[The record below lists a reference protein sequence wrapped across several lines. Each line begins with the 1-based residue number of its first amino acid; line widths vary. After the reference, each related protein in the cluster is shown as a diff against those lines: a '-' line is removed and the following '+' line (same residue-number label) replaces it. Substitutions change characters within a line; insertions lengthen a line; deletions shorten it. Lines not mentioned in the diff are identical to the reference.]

1 MKRILL
7 SLLVL
12 INFTMSAQ
20 CDDRYSEEVFDEV
33 SVSTVT
39 YSDVHNLQMDIY
51 QAVGDTETQR
61 PLIILAHGGSFVTGI
76 RTNPS
81 MVALGNAFAKRGYV
95 VASISYRL
103 MSFLDLLSAEGALNG
118 VARALSDGRAA
129 VRYFRKTVD
138 LEANPYGIDENQIYF
153 GGNSAGGV
161 IAVHAAFMQ
170 EEDITDPA
178 LLAALEALGGIE
190 GDSGNDGYSSDVRGA
205 ISLAGAVADVD
216 FITLSENNKLLISC
230 HGDGD
235 DVVPYSCGQ
244 PLGSAILPEL
254 CGGGAMFAHT
264 ESIGFTNHQ
273 HLLYPGQG
281 HVPWEYGGETQDEMI
296 DFVSD
301 NLYAALDCMNI
312 GCTDSLYVEY
322 DPSAN
327 TDDGSCLTLA
337 PVLGCTDSLYVEYD
351 SLASEDDGSC
361 VTLVLLGC
369 TDSLYVE
376 YDPSAN
382 TDDGSCLTLAPVLGC
397 TDSLYVEY
405 DSLANTDDGSCVT
418 LVVLGIE
425 EHTTEDINVYPNP
438 TKGLFTFDVN
448 KTISVVEVYNLNG
461 AKLLRL
467 ENTNSVNIQHLPKGV
482 YMVEL
487 TTVNQQKSFAR
498 VVKM

>member
-1 MKRILL
+1 LRLH
-7 SLLVL
+7 
-12 INFTMSAQ
+12 AQ

-61 PLIILAHGGSFVTGI
+61 PLIILAHGGSFIAGI

-103 MSFLDLLSAEGALNG
+103 MSFFDLLSAEGALNG

-170 EEDITDPA
+170 AEEITDPD

-216 FITLSENNKLLISC
+216 FISLSENNKLLISC
-230 HGDGD
+230 HGDEDGT
-235 DVVPYSCGQ
+235 VPYSCGQ
-244 PLGSAILPEL
+244 PLGSGILPEL
-254 CGGGAMFAHT
+254 CGGGAMLTHT

-312 GCTDSLYVEY
+312 GVDE
-322 DPSAN
+322 
-327 TDDGSCLTLA
+327 LT
-337 PVLGCTDSLYVEYD
+337 
-351 SLASEDDGSC
+351 SE
-361 VTLVLLGC
+361 T
-369 TDSLYVE
+369 
-376 YDPSAN
+376 
-382 TDDGSCLTLAPVLGC
+382 
-397 TDSLYVEY
+397 
-405 DSLANTDDGSCVT
+405 
-418 LVVLGIE
+418 
-425 EHTTEDINVYPNP
+425 INIYPNP
-438 TKGLFTFDVN
+438 TKDLFTFDVN
-448 KTISVVEVYNLNG
+448 NTISVVEVYNLNG
-461 AKLLRL
+461 AKLICL

>member
-61 PLIILAHGGSFVTGI
+61 PLIILAHGGSFVAGI

-103 MSFLDLLSAEGALNG
+103 MSFFDLLSAEGALNG

-170 EEDITDPA
+170 VEEITDPA
-178 LLAALEALGGIE
+178 LLAALEILGGIE

-216 FITLSENNKLLISC
+216 FISLSENNKLLISC
-230 HGDGD
+230 HGDEDGT
-235 DVVPYSCGQ
+235 VPYSCGQ

-264 ESIGFTNHQ
+264 EAIEFSNHS
-273 HLLYPGQG
+273 HLVFPGQG

-312 GCTDSLYVEY
+312 GVDE
-322 DPSAN
+322 
-327 TDDGSCLTLA
+327 LT
-337 PVLGCTDSLYVEYD
+337 
-351 SLASEDDGSC
+351 SE
-361 VTLVLLGC
+361 T
-369 TDSLYVE
+369 
-376 YDPSAN
+376 
-382 TDDGSCLTLAPVLGC
+382 
-397 TDSLYVEY
+397 
-405 DSLANTDDGSCVT
+405 
-418 LVVLGIE
+418 
-425 EHTTEDINVYPNP
+425 INIYPNP
-438 TKGLFTFDVN
+438 TKDLFTFDVN
-448 KTISVVEVYNLNG
+448 NTISVVEVYNLNG

-467 ENTNSVNIQHLPKGV
+467 
-482 YMVEL
+482 
-487 TTVNQQKSFAR
+487 
-498 VVKM
+498 

>member
-1 MKRILL
+1 MKRFLFLFITLF
-7 SLLVL
+7 SFFNVQ
-12 INFTMSAQ
+12 AQ
-20 CDDRYSEEVFDEV
+20 CDDRYSEEVFDQV

-61 PLIILAHGGSFVTGI
+61 PLIILAHGGSFVAGI

-161 IAVHAAFMQ
+161 IAVHSAFME

-178 LLAALEALGGIE
+178 LLAALAALGGIE

-216 FITLSENNKLLISC
+216 FISLSENNKLLISC
-230 HGDGD
+230 HGDEDGT
-235 DVVPYSCGQ
+235 VPYSCGQ
-244 PLGSAILPEL
+244 PLGSGILPEL
-254 CGGGAMFAHT
+254 CGGGAMLTHT

-281 HVPWEYGGETQDEMI
+281 HVPWQSGGASEVEMI

-312 GCTDSLYVEY
+312 GVIE
-322 DPSAN
+322 
-327 TDDGSCLTLA
+327 
-337 PVLGCTDSLYVEYD
+337 GCTDESAINYNLD
-351 SLASEDDGSC
+351 ATIDDTSCFFEDVPDC
-361 VTLVLLGC
+361 ENITITLLNGW
-369 TDSLYVE
+369 
-376 YDPSAN
+376 N
-382 TDDGSCLTLAPVLGC
+382 MIGFSCL
-397 TDSLYVEY
+397 
-405 DSLANTDDGSCVT
+405 N
-418 LVVLGIE
+418 
-425 EHTTEDINVYPNP
+425 
-438 TKGLFTFDVN
+438 
-448 KTISVVEVYNLNG
+448 
-461 AKLLRL
+461 
-467 ENTNSVNIQHLPKGV
+467 NTNASIAFASIEDNIIIVKDGIGNAYLPEWDFNGIGDLERGYGYLMKV
-482 YMVEL
+482 TEQ
-487 TTVNQQKSFAR
+487 TTNYNICE
-498 VVKM
+498 

>member
-61 PLIILAHGGSFVTGI
+61 PLIILAHGGSFVAGI

-281 HVPWEYGGETQDEMI
+281 HVPWEYGGDTQDEMI

-312 GCTDSLYVEY
+312 GVDE
-322 DPSAN
+322 
-327 TDDGSCLTLA
+327 LT
-337 PVLGCTDSLYVEYD
+337 
-351 SLASEDDGSC
+351 SE
-361 VTLVLLGC
+361 
-369 TDSLYVE
+369 
-376 YDPSAN
+376 N
-382 TDDGSCLTLAPVLGC
+382 
-397 TDSLYVEY
+397 
-405 DSLANTDDGSCVT
+405 
-418 LVVLGIE
+418 
-425 EHTTEDINVYPNP
+425 INIYPNP
-438 TKGLFTFDVN
+438 TKDLFTFDVN

>member
-1 MKRILL
+1 
-7 SLLVL
+7 
-12 INFTMSAQ
+12 MSGQ

-61 PLIILAHGGSFVTGI
+61 PLIILAHGGSFVAGI

-81 MVALGNAFAKRGYV
+81 MVALGDAFAKRGYV

-170 EEDITDPA
+170 VEEITDPA
-178 LLAALEALGGIE
+178 LLAALEILGGIE

-216 FITLSENNKLLISC
+216 FISLSENNKLLISC
-230 HGDGD
+230 HGDEDGT
-235 DVVPYSCGQ
+235 VPYSCGQ

-264 ESIGFTNHQ
+264 EAIEFSNHS
-273 HLLYPGQG
+273 HLVFPGQG

-312 GCTDSLYVEY
+312 GVDE
-322 DPSAN
+322 
-327 TDDGSCLTLA
+327 
-337 PVLGCTDSLYVEYD
+337 
-351 SLASEDDGSC
+351 LASE
-361 VTLVLLGC
+361 T
-369 TDSLYVE
+369 
-376 YDPSAN
+376 
-382 TDDGSCLTLAPVLGC
+382 
-397 TDSLYVEY
+397 
-405 DSLANTDDGSCVT
+405 
-418 LVVLGIE
+418 
-425 EHTTEDINVYPNP
+425 INIYPNP
-438 TKGLFTFDVN
+438 TKDLFTFDVN
-448 KTISVVEVYNLNG
+448 NTISVVEVYNLNG
-461 AKLLRL
+461 AKLICL

>member
-61 PLIILAHGGSFVTGI
+61 PLIILAHGGSFVAGI

-103 MSFLDLLSAEGALNG
+103 MSFFDLLSAEGALNG

-161 IAVHAAFMQ
+161 IAVHSAFME

-178 LLAALEALGGIE
+178 LLAALAALGGIE

-216 FITLSENNKLLISC
+216 FISLSENNKLLISC
-230 HGDGD
+230 HGDEDGT
-235 DVVPYSCGQ
+235 VPYSCGQ

-264 ESIGFTNHQ
+264 EAIEFSNHS
-273 HLLYPGQG
+273 HLVFPGQG

-312 GCTDSLYVEY
+312 GVDE
-322 DPSAN
+322 
-327 TDDGSCLTLA
+327 
-337 PVLGCTDSLYVEYD
+337 
-351 SLASEDDGSC
+351 LASE
-361 VTLVLLGC
+361 T
-369 TDSLYVE
+369 
-376 YDPSAN
+376 
-382 TDDGSCLTLAPVLGC
+382 
-397 TDSLYVEY
+397 
-405 DSLANTDDGSCVT
+405 
-418 LVVLGIE
+418 
-425 EHTTEDINVYPNP
+425 INIYPNP
-438 TKGLFTFDVN
+438 TKDLFTFDVN
-448 KTISVVEVYNLNG
+448 NTISVVEVYNLNG
-461 AKLLRL
+461 AKLICL

-498 VVKM
+498 VLKM